1 MAEENSS
8 IEKLA
13 EMIKDHQHIV
23 FFGGAG
29 VSTESAIPDFRGK
42 NGLYHQK
49 VSEKWSPEEMLS
61 HYFYREH
68 PELFFT
74 MYKKMAETISRAK
87 PNAAHRALAELEKMG
102 KLSGVVTQNIDGL
115 HQKAGSRNVVELH
128 GSTLYNTCEKCRK
141 QYDLPEFIS
150 RSNPV
155 PPLDIN
161 AIDDAVWLIRGADML
176 IIGGTSLAVY
186 PAAGFI
192 NEFSGDALV
201 IINRDA
207 TSKDNAADLVFRD
220 NIGEVL
226 GNAVR
231 ILKGE

>member
-61 HYFYREH
+61 HHFYREH

-87 PNAAHRALAELEKMG
+87 PGMIQQER
-102 KLSGVVTQNIDGL
+102 QN
-115 HQKAGSRNVVELH
+115 N
-128 GSTLYNTCEKCRK
+128 
-141 QYDLPEFIS
+141 
-150 RSNPV
+150 
-155 PPLDIN
+155 
-161 AIDDAVWLIRGADML
+161 
-176 IIGGTSLAVY
+176 
-186 PAAGFI
+186 
-192 NEFSGDALV
+192 
-201 IINRDA
+201 IIN
-207 TSKDNAADLVFRD
+207 
-220 NIGEVL
+220 IL
-226 GNAVR
+226 GGHSYAM
-231 ILKGE
+231 

>member
-61 HYFYREH
+61 HHFYREH

-155 PPLDIN
+155 PLDIN